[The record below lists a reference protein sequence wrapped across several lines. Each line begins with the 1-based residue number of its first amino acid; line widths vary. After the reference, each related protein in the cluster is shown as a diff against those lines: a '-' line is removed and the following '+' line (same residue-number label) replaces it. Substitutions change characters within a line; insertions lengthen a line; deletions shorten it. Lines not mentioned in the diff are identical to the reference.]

1 LSLKLENYVGDINSN
16 IMDTNQLIELVNE
29 YLKQLQGLQKEQAE
43 RYILGFIQWL
53 EQEEE
58 PEELLDDYGNFNT

>member
-1 LSLKLENYVGDINSN
+1 MYVGDINSN
-16 IMDTNQLIELVNE
+16 IMDTNKLIELANE
-29 YLKQLQGLQKEQAE
+29 YLKQLQGLQKEQAKN
-43 RYILGFIQWL
+43 YISGFIHWL

>member
-1 LSLKLENYVGDINSN
+1 
-16 IMDTNQLIELVNE
+16 MDTNQLIELVNE